1 MQSSLLSGS
10 CASPQCSRKLKWIL
24 LSFPKGNLLTV
35 CAKQKALPY
44 WTSHHTSLSWVD
56 VNSQSPRWA
65 FTSENGLS
73 ESQWQ
78 WGHGKDSPNDSFQ
91 WRPRVAARNGKSEV
105 EQGSEGLKGDQYK
118 IQMQHGTT
126 PIGWSFCHKVKEFLC
141 PLSPATHLF
150 FFTQILQESISGRR
164 CHGLWRKDR
173 FLKNQY
179 FDRNH
184 VWLYGEWEHHLKTLR
199 I

>member
-1 MQSSLLSGS
+1 METQSGS
-10 CASPQCSRKLKWIL
+10 E
-24 LSFPKGNLLTV
+24 
-35 CAKQKALPY
+35 KQ
-44 WTSHHTSLSWVD
+44 
-56 VNSQSPRWA
+56 
-65 FTSENGLS
+65 
-73 ESQWQ
+73 
-78 WGHGKDSPNDSFQ
+78 
-91 WRPRVAARNGKSEV
+91 GKSEV

-150 FFTQILQESISGRR
+150 FFTQILQEAISGRR

-173 FLKNQY
+173 FFKNQY

-184 VWLYGEWEHHLKTLR
+184 VWMYGEWEHHFKRLR
-199 I
+199 IKETLLLSWGACRKQWLGQPQDDLSTSVVPVLGCHISCQIRTRRICYGLSSMCLGSRLSEPQK